1 MPLARRGAGLGG
13 YRSSAMLQKRY
24 ILIGVYIHIYIYV
37 YTYCKR
43 RSRVPFYLELKR
55 ACRCTRTCSEFVLC
69 ETALACFKPVKI
81 RLHSPLVAEPSSL
94 SLPTCTGAWRGLV
107 RAQGSL
113 HQCKTMNWQH
123 LLQFLK
129 AALVF
134 HSGQWVRAELVGHEQ
149 KATQWDHCATSND
162 CSPQVITA
170 STSICHTCHRPSSR
184 SSSALF
190 PSTRAVASKHL
201 VHDCGR
207 PLFSLGNEVA
217 LDVVRDCTKKE
228 SGCPP
233 LQSPQMFQR
242 C

>member
-1 MPLARRGAGLGG
+1 M
-13 YRSSAMLQKRY
+13 
-24 ILIGVYIHIYIYV
+24 
-37 YTYCKR
+37 
-43 RSRVPFYLELKR
+43 
-55 ACRCTRTCSEFVLC
+55 LC

-81 RLHSPLVAEPSSL
+81 HLPSPLVAEPSSL

-113 HQCKTMNWQH
+113 HQCKTMSWQH

-201 VHDCGR
+201 VHDCGW
-207 PLFSLGNEVA
+207 PQFSLGNEVA
-217 LDVVRDCTKKE
+217 LDVLRDCTKKE

-233 LQSPQMFQR
+233 LQSPHFLWMPKMFQVGLCGCQLPTVLMPAMSAR
-242 C
+242 CACSPA